1 MPIHVVTISCQAT
14 STFHKSPP
22 RCRAFQM
29 SSIEPQITP
38 QEVSMKGRLLVKVM
52 LPAMLGCYLL
62 ISGVPAVA

>member
-14 STFHKSPP
+14 STFHKVHPDVEHS
-22 RCRAFQM
+22 RCRAL
-29 SSIEPQITP
+29 SRKSTP